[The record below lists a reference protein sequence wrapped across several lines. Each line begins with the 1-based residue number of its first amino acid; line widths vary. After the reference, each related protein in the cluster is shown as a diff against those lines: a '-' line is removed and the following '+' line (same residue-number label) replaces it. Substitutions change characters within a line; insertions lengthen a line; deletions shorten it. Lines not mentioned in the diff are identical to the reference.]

1 MKSYNSCNINMI
13 DPASHEKNPDSLV
26 LNGDSSDSNDGS
38 NKTPLRLIDRTDWST
53 ISNKRKKEYL

>member
-1 MKSYNSCNINMI
+1 MI

-38 NKTPLRLIDRTDWST
+38 NKTPLRLIDRQDWST